1 MEGPNYW
8 QRLQRKRLS
17 RRTLLAAGATTAIGG
32 AAALVVGCGGD
43 DGNGTG
49 TPRPAR
55 PPGSPGQPVPGGSVT
70 IGRSLSAL
78 GIDPHVDLT
87 GADVDTLL
95 YSYLYSWVPGREEF
109 VLNNLAEEFEQ
120 PDPEHLQFIFTL
132 RQGVKSHPIEGNPA
146 AGEEMTSE
154 DCKQSFIR
162 RGTSITAPDKRF
174 PRKIAGSSD
183 PARLPP
189 ALLTPDKYTFS
200 FNMAEPFVPSIREMA
215 NFTWAIVPAKVLEEF
230 TSLSQDAF
238 GSGPFM
244 LDEFKGNERIVL
256 RRHPDYFLKPRP
268 WLDTMTY
275 IVITESSSLLA
286 AFESGQHDV
295 NGSILSKEQYEE
307 FENNPDDYAVATPPS
322 LFYP

>member
-132 RQGVKSHPIEGNPA
+132 RKGVKAHPIGPA

-183 PARLPP
+183 PAVLAA
-189 ALLTPDKYTFS
+189 ALQTPDPLTFKFKMS
-200 FNMAEPFVPSIREMA
+200 EPFVPSIREMA
-215 NFTWAIVPAKVLEEF
+215 NPTWAMVPAKVLAKYL
-230 TSLSQDAF
+230 SLAQRAY

-244 LDEFKGNERIVL
+244 LEEFKGSQRIVL
-256 RRHPDYFLKPRP
+256 KKHPEYFLTPRP
-268 WLDTMTY
+268 WL
-275 IVITESSSLLA
+275 
-286 AFESGQHDV
+286 
-295 NGSILSKEQYEE
+295 
-307 FENNPDDYAVATPPS
+307 
-322 LFYP
+322 